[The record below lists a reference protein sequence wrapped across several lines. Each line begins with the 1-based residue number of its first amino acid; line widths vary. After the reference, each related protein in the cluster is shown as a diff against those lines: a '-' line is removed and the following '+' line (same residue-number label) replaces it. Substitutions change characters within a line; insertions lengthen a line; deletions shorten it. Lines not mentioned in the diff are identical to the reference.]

1 MTNSILYQLTSMFP
15 SGWSFTAL
23 IYDFNHEVW
32 QATAWSD
39 DLTHAVMQQ
48 GDTLDQALASAIEA
62 IYRQDYWAPNATRIR
77 LAEAASDL
85 LSIIGLTPKA
95 PASPVKRRTIPN
107 G

>member
-1 MTNSILYQLTSMFP
+1 MTDPIRYQLDSMFP
-15 SGWSFTAL
+15 SGWSLTAL

-62 IYRQDYWAPNATRIR
+62 IHRRDYWAPNATRTR

-85 LSIIGLTPKA
+85 LSIIGLKPKA
-95 PASPVKRRTIPN
+95 PAPIKRRSIP
-107 G
+107 